1 MTRSTKT
8 KKIMIIAAEASSAQY
23 AVKLMTY
30 FKKHKSEDYQ
40 FFGVGTK
47 QMEDMGFQRI
57 GKSEEMAIVGLTEVI
72 KHLPFL
78 KGIFNGLV
86 QKAIDEKPDAVILM
100 DYPDFNLRLAKKL
113 SGLGMNVFYYIS
125 PQVWAWRKSR
135 IHDIKKYCKKVFLLF
150 PFETKF
156 YSEHQVSNEFVG
168 HPLLEDLNPKLT
180 DKKYLEGRRS
190 RYGIT
195 PSDKVLAIMPGSRK
209 GEIEKNFA
217 TQLEAA
223 ALVSKKFENLK
234 IMICVAPTL
243 EKDYILS
250 YMEDFKPPY
259 ILLKEDPN
267 EMIAMSDV
275 ALVASGTA
283 TLMVGLLEKPMVIM
297 YKMSGMTYRLAKLLV
312 KGVDI
317 FGLVNLVHGKKV
329 VPELLQH
336 EANPQDIA
344 QLLTKYISD
353 THFYDQTVNELKQ
366 TRVKLGQTSGSAFTD
381 HDTPTARVAEAIDQ
395 FIEKGT

>member
-1 MTRSTKT
+1 MTRLAKT

-30 FKKHKSEDYQ
+30 FNKYKSDYK

-47 QMEDMGFQRI
+47 QMEDMGFERI

-150 PFETKF
+150 PFEKKF
-156 YSEHQVSNEFVG
+156 YNEHQVPNEFVG

-195 PSDKVLAIMPGSRK
+195 SSDKVLAIMPGSRK
-209 GEIEKNFA
+209 GEIEKNFK

-223 ALVSKKFENLK
+223 TIVSKKFENLK
-234 IMICVAPTL
+234 IVICVAPTL

-250 YMEDFKPPY
+250 HMEDFKPPY

-297 YKMSGMTYRLAKLLV
+297 YKMSGMTYRLAKILV

-317 FGLVNLVHGKKV
+317 FGLVNLVHEKKV

-336 EANPQDIA
+336 EANPVDLA
-344 QLLTKYISD
+344 QLIGRYLSD
-353 THFYDQTVNELKQ
+353 QAFYDQTVNALKE
-366 TRVKLGQTSGSAFTD
+366 TRVKLGQTSGVTFTE
-381 HDTPTARVAEAIDQ
+381 HDTPTARVAEAIDH